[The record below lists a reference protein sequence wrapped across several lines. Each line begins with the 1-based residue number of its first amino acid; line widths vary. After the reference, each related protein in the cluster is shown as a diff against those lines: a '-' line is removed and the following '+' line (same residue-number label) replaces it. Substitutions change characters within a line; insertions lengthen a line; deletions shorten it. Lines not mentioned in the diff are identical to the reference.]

1 MQALVVEDRKQEMR
15 QATNE
20 VESIIQ
26 EADSLLEYG
35 EIDGAIKTLEE
46 GVFAHRQEAQLYAI
60 LLDLY
65 ERSENW
71 KRFEEFSIKV
81 RSDNVDLPEDVIVA
95 LSNLTQR
102 MNEGRVK

>member
-1 MQALVVEDRKQEMR
+1 M
-15 QATNE
+15 
-20 VESIIQ
+20 
-26 EADSLLEYG
+26 
-35 EIDGAIKTLEE
+35 
-46 GVFAHRQEAQLYAI
+46 FAHRQEAQLYTL

-71 KRFEEFSIKV
+71 KRFEDFSIKV
-81 RSDNVDLPEDVIVA
+81 RSDNVDLPEDVVVA

>member
-1 MQALVVEDRKQEMR
+1 M
-15 QATNE
+15 
-20 VESIIQ
+20 
-26 EADSLLEYG
+26 
-35 EIDGAIKTLEE
+35 
-46 GVFAHRQEAQLYAI
+46 

-71 KRFEEFSIKV
+71 KRFEDFSIKV